1 MRGQKV
7 VELETL
13 HETLREVQEESRP
26 VVDVICRLKEMGIL
40 HECPHDVDESPVGRY
55 NYEWLGFVR
64 CEPRYGEPKYGW
76 LKIFVPVVKVNGGM
90 VVWYPDIT
98 SPAKLLVKLVERYRE
113 KNSKVV
119 EEVLPS
125 VEKRTP

>member
-13 HETLREVQEESRP
+13 RETLREVQEESTP
-26 VVDVICRLKEMGIL
+26 VVEVVCRLKEMGIL
-40 HECPHDVDESPVGRY
+40 HYCPHDVDESPINCYDR
-55 NYEWLGFVR
+55 EWLGFVR
-64 CEPRYGEPKYGW
+64 YEPRYGKPEYGR
-76 LKIFVPVVKVNGGM
+76 LEIFVPVVKVDGGM

-98 SPAKLLVKLVERYRE
+98 SPAKLLVKLIERYRK

-119 EEVLPS
+119 EEVLPL